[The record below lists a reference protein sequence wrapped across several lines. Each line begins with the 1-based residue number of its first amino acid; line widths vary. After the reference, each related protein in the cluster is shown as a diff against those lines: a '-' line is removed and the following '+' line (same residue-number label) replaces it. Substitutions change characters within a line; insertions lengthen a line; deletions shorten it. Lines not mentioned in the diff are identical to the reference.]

1 MDIGDVV
8 EVRHPAFEIAQHK
21 KRTGEWKRTGE
32 YMRGLVK
39 HKMESLSMI
48 LIESLY
54 DGKQY
59 QVPKKYCHIVST
71 RCKNL

>member
-21 KRTGEWKRTGE
+21 KRTGE